1 MMTHSKLIIIPGD
14 VSIDLLDAVQKAL
27 IKLQRIKKPRGI
39 SRPILNKVKSGII
52 EVLPARTKRP
62 ANEQIYSTKP
72 KVIYRKSTLYEHPR
86 DKAKRVKRE
95 LLDAGVSLYGLMK
108 SESRY
113 LHKVLHDN
121 ETIEAVVYGQHH
133 SNSAMLVATD
143 ERIIYLDKKPMTTLF
158 DEVSY
163 EVVSGIQFDI
173 HTIFATIVL
182 HTPVKNYD
190 IKYANLH
197 CAEKFARHIET
208 QRLEKEQADKEKGE
222 VINEP
227 PVIFPYPDKSVRA
240 ERPFELKEDMAGYF
254 WLPTEEEERRKV
266 QEGIE

>member
-1 MMTHSKLIIIPGD
+1 MVPTSKLIIIPGD
-14 VSIDLLDAVQKAL
+14 VSIDILDAVQKAL
-27 IKLQRIKKPRGI
+27 VKLQRIR
-39 SRPILNKVKSGII
+39 RPPEINWPSLNKVKSGVI
-52 EVLPARTKRP
+52 EAIPVLTRRP
-62 ANEQIYSTKP
+62 PNEQIYSTKP
-72 KVIYRKSTLYEHPR
+72 KVVYRKSTLYEQPR

-95 LLDAGVSLYGLMK
+95 LIDAGVSLYGLMK

-113 LHKVLHDN
+113 LHKILHDN

-143 ERIIYLDKKPMTTLF
+143 ERIIYLDRKPMATLF

-163 EVVSGIQFDI
+163 EVVSGIEFDI
-173 HTIFATIVL
+173 HTLFATVVL

-190 IKYANLH
+190 IRFANLH

-208 QRLEKEQADKEKGE
+208 QRLEREQDDKEKE
-222 VINEP
+222 VVSEP
-227 PVIFPYPDKSVRA
+227 PVIFPYPRRLTQDYPS
-240 ERPFELKEDMAGYF
+240 ELKEDMAGYY